1 MNESTQP
8 AHRSD
13 PPTDVTDLLIR
24 WRRGEEAAFEQL
36 LPQVYEGLRALARRH
51 LGGERKDH
59 TLQPTALVHETYLR
73 LADHTRLQWRDRAH
87 FFAISAR
94 IMRRLLIDHAREKG
108 ALKRGGDQERVE
120 LTDVAA
126 PNKTVDLIDLD
137 RALER
142 LEAID
147 PRQAQV
153 VEARYFAGLSL
164 EETAEA
170 LDISLATVKRDW
182 STAKLWLF
190 VELDGERAV
199 R

>member
-1 MNESTQP
+1 MTETSPSPDRES
-8 AHRSD
+8 

-24 WRRGEEAAFEQL
+24 WRRGETDAFEEL
-36 LPQVYEGLRALARRH
+36 LPRVYEGLRALARRH
-51 LGGERKDH
+51 LAGERKDH

-94 IMRRLLIDHAREKG
+94 IMRRLLVDHAREKG

-120 LTDVAA
+120 LSDVAA
-126 PNKTVDLIDLD
+126 PSKTVDLIDLD

-153 VEARYFAGLSL
+153 VEARYFGGLSL

-170 LDISLATVKRDW
+170 LDVSLATVKRDW
-182 STAKLWLF
+182 STAKVWLF
-190 VELDGERAV
+190 VELEGERAA